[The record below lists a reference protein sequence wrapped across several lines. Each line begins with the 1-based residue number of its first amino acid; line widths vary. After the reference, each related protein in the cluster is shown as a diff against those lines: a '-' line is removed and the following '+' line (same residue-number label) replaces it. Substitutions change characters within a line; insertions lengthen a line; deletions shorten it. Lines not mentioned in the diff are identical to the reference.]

1 MRNTLWV
8 NEQCGHLGMTEM
20 LSPRLISRDGP
31 GKCNSCEHLKNAH
44 MTAERIRIKWLKQ
57 K

>member
-1 MRNTLWV
+1 MQNTLWV

-31 GKCNSCEHLKNAH
+31 GKCNSCEHLENAH